1 MSGSPLEKIKSVF
14 QKSSH
19 VGKYSDSEKS
29 YSNRSNSN
37 GNSSVDS
44 NSQLHEFE
52 EPPLTPLSLSGY
64 KSTTKHRL
72 LNPELA
78 EEIRQH
84 IPSLLQINHKWQLLY
99 SVEQSGTSLHTLYS
113 NCHPL
118 FGENMNRRR
127 GYILVVQD
135 TRKNIFG
142 AYLNDYLRPLEGK
155 YYYGNCDCF
164 LWKLQ
169 KGKVMHLKSNNS
181 TIRSHEGETARKEA
195 HHGNDGREEEEV
207 MNLKVFPYTSLNDFI
222 IYSNNEFISVGSGDG
237 KFGLWIDSNFEVG
250 ASDTVETFGNEP
262 LSDHK
267 KFHILGLEVW
277 KVS

>member
-14 QKSSH
+14 QKSSLTH
-19 VGKYSDSEKS
+19 KNSDSERS
-29 YSNRSNSN
+29 YSNRSSSN
-37 GNSSVDS
+37 GNSSIDS
-44 NSQLHEFE
+44 SSKMHEFE
-52 EPPLTPLSLSGY
+52 EPPLTPLVLSGY
-64 KSTTKHRL
+64 KPNTKHRL
-72 LNPELA
+72 LNPGLA

-113 NCHPL
+113 SCHPK

-127 GYILVVQD
+127 GYILIVQD

-142 AYLNDYLRPLEGK
+142 AYLNDYLRPLDGK

-164 LWKLQ
+164 LWKLE
-169 KGKVMHLKSNNS
+169 KGKVKHLKSNNS
-181 TIRSHEGETARKEA
+181 TIRSDREDMEVKARNQGEEG
-195 HHGNDGREEEEV
+195 EEEEV
-207 MNLKVFPYTSLNDFI
+207 LNLKVFPYTSLNDFI
-222 IYSNNEFISVGSGDG
+222 IYSNNDFISVGSGDG

-262 LSDHK
+262 LSDQK